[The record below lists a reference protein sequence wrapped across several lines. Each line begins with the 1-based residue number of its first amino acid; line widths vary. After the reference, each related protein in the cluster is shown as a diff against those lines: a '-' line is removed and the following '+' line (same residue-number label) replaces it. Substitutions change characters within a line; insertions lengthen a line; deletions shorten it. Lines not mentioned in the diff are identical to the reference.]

1 MSIPFIFTWKTEELF
16 EFNKMLFVYALS
28 AILLGLHFAKM
39 ILKKR
44 IIFRKNFFDL
54 AIIIFLVSQ
63 ILSTIFSIHPY
74 TSIFGYYSRFHGGLL
89 STLSYTALYFV
100 FVNNV
105 KKKELWQF
113 LLTLIISTSLASLYA
128 IPEHFGHSFSC
139 LMIGTGFNVSC
150 WVQDV
155 QNRIFGSFGQPN
167 WLAAYLVT
175 LLPIYYFFI
184 IKPKFLKKIL
194 PKLKYPI
201 IKLVT
206 SASCLLPIIAI
217 LFTKSRSGLL
227 AFGAST
233 VVFLLGLVIINQTS
247 KKSSRLT
254 KLTQT
259 LFQLISNIQYQASS
273 FWLLPASRSL
283 GEGWASG
290 FLTVLLVFST
300 FTLGFFLNQTDLS
313 QRITPQN
320 SGGTDSGLI
329 RQIVWQGAF
338 HVWQRY
344 PLLGSGVETFAYSY
358 YQDRP
363 ISHNLVSEW
372 DFLYNKA
379 HNEFLNI
386 LATTGIV
393 GLAAYCFLISNFL
406 SFATL
411 QIFDKKKNQE
421 QRLLSLSLL
430 SGFIALNISNFF
442 GFSTVS
448 VGTLFF
454 IFPAFITIEN
464 RESDVENRGSSK
476 IPSLIQTLALFSLFL
491 VTITVLQSIYQI
503 WLADLSFA
511 RAKKL
516 KAQGQL
522 EVGIRELLIASKL
535 RPAEALY
542 YNELARSYAELSL
555 AHAQN
560 EAASQEEL
568 EQAVLSALT
577 ASELTLRYNS
587 VHLPFLK
594 SQALMYIDL
603 STLNPDFLTDAEKIL
618 EQAIQLSPTD
628 PKLRYQLAIIAF
640 GLEKNDKGFEF
651 LQQAIELRPNYGKAR
666 LVLADKL
673 AEKDKVNEARAEYQ
687 YILDH
692 ISPDDELV
700 KKKLNSLLQKD
711 PEPSS
716 G

>member
-1 MSIPFIFTWKTEELF
+1 
-16 EFNKMLFVYALS
+16 MLFVYALS

-44 IIFRKNFFDL
+44 IIYRKNNFDL

-100 FVNNV
+100 FVNSV

-201 IKLVT
+201 IKLVI
-206 SASCLLPIIAI
+206 SATCLLPIITI

-233 VVFLLGLVIINQTS
+233 VVFLLGLLIINQTS
-247 KKSSRLT
+247 KKSSRLVA
-254 KLTQT
+254 LART
-259 LFQLISNIQYQASS
+259 LFSPISNIQYLITITLLSS
-273 FWLLPASRSL
+273 TLL
-283 GEGWASG
+283 
-290 FLTVLLVFST
+290 F
-300 FTLGFFLNQTDLS
+300 GFFLNKVDLS

-338 HVWQRY
+338 RVWQRY
-344 PLLGSGVETFAYSY
+344 PFFGSGVETFAYSY

-393 GLAAYCFLISNFL
+393 GLAAYCFLISSFL

-411 QIFDKKKNQE
+411 QIFDKKKSQE

-448 VGTLFF
+448 VSTLFF

-511 RAKKL
+511 KTKKL

-522 EVGIRELLIASKL
+522 EAGIRELLIASKL

-555 AHAQN
+555 AHAQD
-560 EAASQEEL
+560 ETASQEEL
-568 EQAVLSALT
+568 EQAVLSSLT

-651 LQQAIELRPNYGKAR
+651 LQQAIELKPNYGKAR

-673 AEKDKVNEARAEYQ
+673 AEKDKVDEAQAEYQ